1 MSLATI
7 RTEVQA
13 RGYDYVSNARVN
25 AFVNTAQNEICAY
38 MPWPFLETSASG
50 TSPLTITDL
59 GAVLSVS
66 DSASDTALTGMDR
79 RNVVAIDADLS
90 YTGTPEIWW
99 AENNTI
105 TVWPGSSTDSVT
117 VRYIKIP
124 TQLSADGDE
133 PVIPTRY
140 QDLIVHGA
148 VLQAKLDDDEYE
160 AYQVLRQVWQT
171 RIDQMVQEL
180 MGQNQSGPELMI
192 VTSPTV
198 RDF

>member
-99 AENNTI
+99 RT
-105 TVWPGSSTDSVT
+105 
-117 VRYIKIP
+117 
-124 TQLSADGDE
+124 
-133 PVIPTRY
+133 TRSP
-140 QDLIVHGA
+140 
-148 VLQAKLDDDEYE
+148 
-160 AYQVLRQVWQT
+160 
-171 RIDQMVQEL
+171 
-180 MGQNQSGPELMI
+180 SGRAPRR
-192 VTSPTV
+192 TA
-198 RDF
+198 